1 MIDRPISR
9 RTEIILVTAVLLLAA
24 ILRMGWPGLTEFK
37 ADEARLLQLAYDMA
51 EGQFALR
58 GISSSVGFPNFP
70 MSVWLYALPSLL
82 WPHPYAA
89 TLFTGLLNTIAVAG
103 CYWFVRRYWGVTAA
117 LVATIMLAVS
127 PWAIIF
133 SRKIWAQNLLPLFV
147 MGWGISATL
156 AFVEQKSR
164 YLWLHFLCLALAVQ
178 IHLAAVALIPATAVY
193 LLIFR
198 RRIAWK
204 HVGVGIAIGI
214 GTAVPFLIYLWQN
227 GSTTNLLNMLRSNQ
241 QAAFSFDSIRLTAIL
256 SLGTDIHSLAGAE
269 AYSAYLAHLPALLRG
284 LVYGLWGIFIIGGI
298 LYAAYGIG
306 RQRQSPIANRAQH
319 EASLILLIW
328 LCMPPLLFLWHSTPV
343 FIHYFIATLPAQYI
357 LAGIFISR
365 IAYSVLRK
373 PFTVHRLPLTA
384 HRSPITAYRLPFTW
398 TILLATAV
406 YHIFAWGTLL
416 NFLGETATPGGFGT
430 PLAMQLQA
438 VFQVKDMMDK
448 TGASEVII
456 SGVGENPAQDEFAAI
471 FHTLLED
478 VPHRFVDGRRSALF
492 PAHTAVVLLQNEDEV
507 QELGRVYGRHALL
520 VGATLLRRIEG
531 AYELVAIPGAAAP
544 APTIPFTETYLFN
557 NWVNPLGYTWQ
568 VAGETAVYD
577 LTWRTGDNPDPADYH
592 FFNHLLDDAGQR
604 IAQADAAAFAPWQWH
619 AGDVVVS
626 RFWLSWD
633 ATAVPATL
641 RTGMYNYPALDP
653 IMLLDVAG
661 NPYADAIQ
669 IRPSE

>member
-1 MIDRPISR
+1 MTDRPISR

-70 MSVWLYALPSLL
+70 MSVWLYAIPSLL

-117 LVATIMLAVS
+117 LAATIMLAVS

-227 GSTTNLLNMLRSNQ
+227 RSTTNLLNMLRSNQ

-306 RQRQSPIANRAQH
+306 GSANPPLPTAHNMKPASFSSSGSACHRSFSLAQH
-319 EASLILLIW
+319 TGFH
-328 LCMPPLLFLWHSTPV
+328 PLL
-343 FIHYFIATLPAQYI
+343 
-357 LAGIFISR
+357 
-365 IAYSVLRK
+365 
-373 PFTVHRLPLTA
+373 HR
-384 HRSPITAYRLPFTW
+384 
-398 TILLATAV
+398 
-406 YHIFAWGTLL
+406 
-416 NFLGETATPGGFGT
+416 
-430 PLAMQLQA
+430 
-438 VFQVKDMMDK
+438 
-448 TGASEVII
+448 
-456 SGVGENPAQDEFAAI
+456 
-471 FHTLLED
+471 
-478 VPHRFVDGRRSALF
+478 
-492 PAHTAVVLLQNEDEV
+492 HTARAIHP
-507 QELGRVYGRHALL
+507 GRDFCQSYCV
-520 VGATLLRRIEG
+520 
-531 AYELVAIPGAAAP
+531 
-544 APTIPFTETYLFN
+544 F
-557 NWVNPLGYTWQ
+557 
-568 VAGETAVYD
+568 
-577 LTWRTGDNPDPADYH
+577 RT
-592 FFNHLLDDAGQR
+592 
-604 IAQADAAAFAPWQWH
+604 
-619 AGDVVVS
+619 
-626 RFWLSWD
+626 
-633 ATAVPATL
+633 T
-641 RTGMYNYPALDP
+641 
-653 IMLLDVAG
+653 
-661 NPYADAIQ
+661 
-669 IRPSE
+669 